1 MPRHRCTV
9 PALAV
14 IAALAAAVPAAAH
27 QGDPNMESLVRSV
40 TPRVDGVTV
49 SVLNRD
55 DRLLLQNRSGEDV
68 LVEGY
73 EGEPYARIAAGGAV
87 SVNTR
92 SPAHFLNRE
101 RDGEV
106 AVPDSADPEAEPAW
120 ETVSR
125 SGRFEWHDHR
135 MHWMGE
141 GRPPQVRDPGAR
153 QKIFDYSIP
162 IEIGGRAGAITG
174 TLNWTPTPG
183 GGVPLGAILGLA
195 AVIVAGC
202 IVVIVVRR
210 RRAGEPDDPRE
221 AAEAW

>member
-1 MPRHRCTV
+1 MPRHRRMV
-9 PALAV
+9 PAVAV
-14 IAALAAAVPAAAH
+14 AAALAAAMPAAAH

-73 EGEPYARIAAGGAV
+73 EGEPYARIAADGTV

-92 SPAHFLNRE
+92 SPAHHLNQE

-106 AVPDSADPEAEPAW
+106 PVPASADAGAEPAW

-141 GRPPQVRDPGAR
+141 GRPPQVKDPGAP
-153 QKIFDYSIP
+153 QKIFDYAIP
-162 IEIGGRAGAITG
+162 IEIGGRPGAIAG
-174 TLNWTPTPG
+174 TLNWTPTPSG
-183 GGVPLGAILGLA
+183 GLPLSAILALA
-195 AVIVAGC
+195 AAIVMGC

-210 RRAGEPDDPRE
+210 RRAAGEPAE